1 MRSNREP
8 NLPLPPLFPHSLF
21 SVPFSLYE
29 RNILPLSSPLSSFF
43 LFLQGKHP
51 ITKVALFRRSNWTD
65 RGTDACLS
73 LDLSSTTILSLD
85 KRKEWKREKRRRRKK
100 KEGKDKKRCKRGLGC
115 VKMMKWRKKKTTVSL
130 RFYLLFNYFT
140 TFQRYTPYINEIGHY
155 SFSIKQPT
163 SKG

>member
-8 NLPLPPLFPHSLF
+8 NLPLPHLTSSPLPLLPHSLF
-21 SVPFSLYE
+21 PVPFSLYE
-29 RNILPLSSPLSSFF
+29 RNIIPLFPPSLPSHPRHSSPQHFF
-43 LFLQGKHP
+43 LLFLQGKHP

-140 TFQRYTPYINEIGHY
+140 TF
-155 SFSIKQPT
+155 
-163 SKG
+163 